1 MCEGPRL
8 IQWSQIVGFNEPRGG
23 GKKKTRREKKNGSPC
38 SSPAAEMISRN
49 QDVLLFIDITGDS

>member
-1 MCEGPRL
+1 MSHVE
-8 IQWSQIVGFNEPRGG
+8 
-23 GKKKTRREKKNGSPC
+23 GKKNKGEEKNGSPC

>member
-23 GKKKTRREKKNGSPC
+23 GKKKQEEKKNGSPC

>member
-23 GKKKTRREKKNGSPC
+23 EKKPGSPC
-38 SSPAAEMISRN
+38 SSPAAEMISKN
-49 QDVLLFIDITGDS
+49 QDVLLFIDITCDS